1 MILRSAREKG
11 SLVGA
16 SGSGKSTLFKL
27 IGRFYDP
34 DEGEILLD
42 GVSLRELSLGQ
53 LRDAV
58 GYVFQETY
66 LFGTTIREN
75 IRFGNP
81 DASDDAIVQA
91 AKAARAHEFIM
102 QFPDGYET
110 IVGERGIK
118 LSGGQKQRIAIARM
132 IVKNPRIVL
141 LDEATSALDQ
151 INEAE
156 VRAALETLLEGRTT
170 IAAAHRL
177 STIQDYDR
185 IVFVEQGRVAEVG
198 SYTELMACR
207 GRFYRLS
214 QGEEAAV

>member
-1 MILRSAREKG
+1 
-11 SLVGA
+11 
-16 SGSGKSTLFKL
+16 
-27 IGRFYDP
+27 GRLYDP

-170 IAAAHRL
+170 IAAVHRL

>member
-1 MILRSAREKG
+1 M
-11 SLVGA
+11 
-16 SGSGKSTLFKL
+16 
-27 IGRFYDP
+27 
-34 DEGEILLD
+34 
-42 GVSLRELSLGQ
+42 RELSLGQ

-198 SYTELMACR
+198 SYAELMACR